1 MILYSF
7 RRCPWAMRA
16 RLALR
21 YAGCEV
27 EIREVAMKNKPAE
40 LLALSPKGTVPVLD
54 TGAGVLEESLDIMRW
69 ALAQNDPQDWR
80 LQADP
85 AAAQQAETLIA
96 RNDSTFKAQV
106 NLYKYAERYPEHTR
120 EHYRQQAE
128 AWLAELEGLLAGR
141 PYLLATHPSIADAA
155 LLPLMRQFA
164 GVEPQ
169 WFAEA
174 AIRGCGAGWRGGWL
188 RSCSGQSWPNERC
201 FLYWPYRRQASS
213 HRYGAGPEACSTP
226 VGAGLPAIGPVQDSV
241 VVFATQCR
249 MEVGTLAQVLFGV
262 AMGSRRLAA
271 AVGMGMRRQYDRS
284 GNGGCG
290 NDREEIEVHL
300 G

>member
-27 EIREVAMKNKPAE
+27 RVEEVAMKNKPAA

-54 TGAGVLEESLDIMRW
+54 TGTDVLEESLDIMRW
-69 ALAQNDPQDWR
+69 ALERNDPQDWR
-80 LQADP
+80 LRADP
-85 AAAQQAETLIA
+85 AAAQQAEALIA

-106 NLYKYAERYPEHTR
+106 NLYKYAERYPEHSR

-128 AWLAELEGLLAGR
+128 TWLAALEALLEGRA
-141 PYLLATHPSIADAA
+141 YLLADHPSLADAA

-174 AIRGCGAGWRGGWL
+174 AYPRVRSWLEGWL
-188 RSCSGQSWPNERC
+188 
-201 FLYWPYRRQASS
+201 AS
-213 HRYGAGPEACSTP
+213 
-226 VGAGLPAIGPVQDSV
+226 D
-241 VVFATQCR
+241 
-249 MEVGTLAQVLFGV
+249 LFK
-262 AMGSRRLAA
+262 
-271 AVGMGMRRQYDRS
+271 AVMAK
-284 GNGGCG
+284 
-290 NDREEIEVHL
+290 
-300 G
+300 

>member
-21 YAGCEV
+21 YAGCEL
-27 EIREVAMKNKPAE
+27 EIREVAMKHKPVE

-54 TGAGVLEESLDIMRW
+54 TGHGVLEESLDIMRW
-69 ALAQNDPQDWR
+69 ALEQNDPQDWR

-85 AAAQQAETLIA
+85 AAAQQADALIA
-96 RNDSTFKAQV
+96 RNDSAFKAQV
-106 NLYKYAERYPEHTR
+106 NLYKYAERYPEHSR

-128 AWLAELEGLLAGR
+128 PWLATLEQLLEGR
-141 PYLLATHPSIADAA
+141 SYLLAEHPSLADAA

-174 AIRGCGAGWRGGWL
+174 AYPRVRSWLEGWL
-188 RSCSGQSWPNERC
+188 
-201 FLYWPYRRQASS
+201 AS
-213 HRYGAGPEACSTP
+213 E
-226 VGAGLPAIGPVQDSV
+226 
-241 VVFATQCR
+241 
-249 MEVGTLAQVLFGV
+249 LFK
-262 AMGSRRLAA
+262 
-271 AVGMGMRRQYDRS
+271 AVMAR
-284 GNGGCG
+284 
-290 NDREEIEVHL
+290 
-300 G
+300 

>member
-54 TGAGVLEESLDIMRW
+54 TGDQVLEESLHIMHW
-69 ALAQNDPQDWR
+69 ALAQHDPQDWR
-80 LQADP
+80 LQAAP
-85 AAAQQAETLIA
+85 AAAQHAEALIA
-96 RNDSTFKAQV
+96 RNDSMFKAQV
-106 NLYKYAERYPEHTR
+106 NLYKYAERYPQHPR
-120 EHYRQQAE
+120 AHYRQQAE
-128 AWLAELEGLLAGR
+128 RWLAELEGLLAGR
-141 PYLLATHPSIADAA
+141 PYLLAAHPSLADAA

-174 AIRGCGAGWRGGWL
+174 AYPRVRSWLEGWL
-188 RSCSGQSWPNERC
+188 ASELFRSVM
-201 FLYWPYRRQASS
+201 AK
-213 HRYGAGPEACSTP
+213 
-226 VGAGLPAIGPVQDSV
+226 
-241 VVFATQCR
+241 
-249 MEVGTLAQVLFGV
+249 
-262 AMGSRRLAA
+262 
-271 AVGMGMRRQYDRS
+271 
-284 GNGGCG
+284 
-290 NDREEIEVHL
+290 
-300 G
+300 

>member
-27 EIREVAMKNKPAE
+27 QVCEVAMKHKPAE

-54 TGAGVLEESLDIMRW
+54 TGNGVLEESLDIMRW
-69 ALAQNDPQDWR
+69 ALTRNDPQDWR

-85 AAAQQAETLIA
+85 AAAQQAEQLIA
-96 RNDSTFKAQV
+96 RNDSEFKAQV
-106 NLYKYAERYPEHTR
+106 NLYKYAERYPDYSR
-120 EHYRQQAE
+120 EQYRQQAE
-128 AWLAELEGLLAGR
+128 TWLAELEQLLEGR
-141 PYLLATHPSIADAA
+141 PYLLADHPSLADAA

-174 AIRGCGAGWRGGWL
+174 AYPRVRSWLEGWL
-188 RSCSGQSWPNERC
+188 
-201 FLYWPYRRQASS
+201 AS
-213 HRYGAGPEACSTP
+213 E
-226 VGAGLPAIGPVQDSV
+226 
-241 VVFATQCR
+241 
-249 MEVGTLAQVLFGV
+249 LFK
-262 AMGSRRLAA
+262 
-271 AVGMGMRRQYDRS
+271 AVMAK
-284 GNGGCG
+284 
-290 NDREEIEVHL
+290 
-300 G
+300 

>member
-21 YAGCEV
+21 YAGCAV
-27 EIREVAMKNKPAE
+27 QVCEVAMKNKPAE
-40 LLALSPKGTVPVLD
+40 LLALSPKGTVPVLATAD
-54 TGAGVLEESLDIMRW
+54 GVLEESLDIMRW

-85 AAAQQAETLIA
+85 AAAQHAEVLIA
-96 RNDSTFKAQV
+96 RNDSVFKTQV
-106 NLYKYAERYPEHTR
+106 NLYKYAERYPEHSR

-128 AWLAELEGLLAGR
+128 PWLAELEGLLEGR
-141 PYLLATHPSIADAA
+141 PYLLAGHPSLADAA

-174 AIRGCGAGWRGGWL
+174 AYPRVRSWLQGWL
-188 RSCSGQSWPNERC
+188 
-201 FLYWPYRRQASS
+201 AS
-213 HRYGAGPEACSTP
+213 E
-226 VGAGLPAIGPVQDSV
+226 
-241 VVFATQCR
+241 
-249 MEVGTLAQVLFGV
+249 LFK
-262 AMGSRRLAA
+262 
-271 AVGMGMRRQYDRS
+271 AVMAK
-284 GNGGCG
+284 
-290 NDREEIEVHL
+290 
-300 G
+300 